1 MSHLG
6 VLTSPLTST
15 HTQTKIEKTA
25 HLYRTLRFSC
35 RKPCSPAIG
44 EIYLFWK
51 PQSAIW
57 HFENETFHI
66 TSDITCLVQ
75 RSSLTLNIGEM
86 EKMKGRMTETSLIEH
101 IPYFWPATFRVKRIA
116 LEKEIWP
123 SSVADQHLLFRPVF
137 INYTILPQGGS
148 RRHASI
154 PSSTPQAL
162 IAKYC
167 PALPLPCRSCSL
179 TLSVS
184 LSNKYRNKYLK
195 INNGLDESINI
206 NIKCIL
212 RYSLSWEKNF
222 QETGRLFFFF
232 LNPALHELLLWSC
245 GYNWAGSI
253 EVRTSWSKPNK

>member
-137 INYTILPQGGS
+137 INYTILPQGDS

-167 PALPLPCRSCSL
+167 PALPFGPVFNSPQKSGQLFGGEGGLNALLKDKVKMLWIFVYHFIYAPYTCSAV
-179 TLSVS
+179 TL
-184 LSNKYRNKYLK
+184 LIYLHAFKY
-195 INNGLDESINI
+195 S
-206 NIKCIL
+206 
-212 RYSLSWEKNF
+212 
-222 QETGRLFFFF
+222 
-232 LNPALHELLLWSC
+232 
-245 GYNWAGSI
+245 
-253 EVRTSWSKPNK
+253 